1 MKKEIIFVLVA
12 LLLVY
17 TTFNFI
23 DPSLTGNVV
32 LETGND
38 DLFDFFENISGFS
51 LENHVLTLALEETV
65 IPQSLT
71 TLNTTSVIQAYEHK
85 LEDEEDDYDDRLEDI
100 EILDNKKFTLDE
112 NKILNFTL
120 NTSLENGDFI
130 TFHSENNADRELILC
145 TQDGNCTISSYVFDE
160 DEETYNFTL
169 THLQSPTNQFYLDNN
184 KSVKINYLYGLKT
197 HTYNW
202 NVTSYAYPE
211 QVSLISSEIPL
222 PALSTLHN
230 LLVNESTENQSILY
244 EYSLNAQDWFVMTT
258 PLDKETSS
266 LWLRITFTSDGNV
279 TPSIYD
285 LNLNYSSCVADC
297 FETVYVINRT
307 AQISL
312 LENSSAIINASFT
325 QLNISSTSLE
335 FNKTLSVLEYDAT
348 NVSYDKI
355 PAGRFIEIE
364 ADFSENTSFVL
375 RVGYDSDVI
384 AASNINISSLA
395 VYYYNTTSE
404 DWEKLPSTVYTDENY
419 VEAVLEHLSTY
430 GLFGDTPSFE
440 ETSSG
445 GSGGGG
451 NSLPEVIEEFVVE
464 EEIVVEEPEAVLP
477 FTNEELVVEEN
488 AVEPEPVQEETFF
501 DGLTGNVVDFGRD
514 LFKGPNVILPAS
526 LILLAGIYLA
536 YRLQSRR
543 IRIPKR
549 RWHR

>member
-1 MKKEIIFVLVA
+1 VLVA

>member
-1 MKKEIIFVLVA
+1 MLVA